1 MGLSSVLEYIGKD
14 LEKVRSAM
22 GDTLRS
28 DISLL
33 DSTNRSILANDG
45 KMMRPMITILSAL
58 ACSGTKSEET
68 YSFAAAV
75 ELLHNATLLHDD
87 VVDNSSLRR
96 GKPTV
101 MSLLGSGPSVLIG
114 DYWLVKAVDLVLS
127 GRQPLRVT
135 KLFSKT
141 LSDLASGEMLQ
152 LQCSKSC
159 STTEEE
165 YKRIIYSKTATLF
178 EVSGMVG
185 AISVDAD
192 LSQEEKIREFS
203 YNLGMA
209 FQIKDDILDY
219 VGSDSLGKPAG
230 QDLKEQKV
238 TLPLLCA
245 FEKVSAEKEN
255 TIRKLLCNVI
265 ETPSNIGE
273 ILSFVNEH
281 DGIALAEE
289 KLSGWVDKAISSLK
303 GFPSSQARNLLEEL
317 TLFVSERKH

>member
-1 MGLSSVLEYIGKD
+1 MGLSSVLEYIGND

-192 LSQEEKIREFS
+192 PSQEEKIREFS

>member
-1 MGLSSVLEYIGKD
+1 MGLSSVLEYIGND

-192 LSQEEKIREFS
+192 PSQEEKIKEFS